1 MSIWKT
7 KNKYL
12 MENKIYANQKVRVR
26 IVLKSKILLIFLLLQ
41 GLIFRLLNFENT
53 VEGIPVLL

>member
-12 MENKIYANQKVRVR
+12 IENKIYANQKVRVR
-26 IVLKSKILLIFLLLQ
+26 IVLKSNILQTFHQ
-41 GLIFRLLNFENT
+41 
-53 VEGIPVLL
+53 VL